1 MEWFRL
7 LSWKFRVAGTLAGL
21 LVLMIAMTIWQLV
34 QMNSMATQIQE
45 SEREK
50 NQILQTLSQTGQITP
65 QQQQLID
72 KINQQSTQ
80 SLTLVKKRESQATT
94 IATVVL
100 AIMVPLLLIA
110 SYLSGRQFIDNF
122 RNLSEVIT
130 RFAQGNFGQTIDFHR
145 ANGEVIELMNQ
156 LGELQNN
163 INTLI
168 SKANINVGTTLE
180 EASTLA
186 VNSAEVVS
194 VIDHQHREL
203 DQVTNAVQ
211 TMQESAQH
219 TANNAAN
226 TMELA
231 SSAVQVGNQ
240 NEVIAT
246 QNTDSISQLVKGMS
260 QSDQILNELTSHSEN
275 VSNVIGV
282 IKAIAGQTNLLA
294 LNAAI
299 EAARAGEQ
307 GRGFAVVAD
316 EIRTLSQRTQ
326 DSTEEIEEMLEK
338 LGAVVDRVVAVMQKT
353 HEIGGKV
360 FEQNEEAYTQLKTMI
375 QNLRSLNDSNVK
387 IANAAEQQ
395 SQVTADITNSITRLS
410 EGFTNTAERINCN
423 HQLADKLNHES
434 SALKKSMSAFSV

>member
-7 LSWKFRVAGTLAGL
+7 LSWKFRVAGTIAGL

-34 QMNSMATQIQE
+34 QMDSMATHIQE
-45 SEREK
+45 VENEK
-50 NQILQTLSQTGQITP
+50 IHALQTIGQSGQINS
-65 QQQQLID
+65 QQEKLIE
-72 KINQQSTQ
+72 KINQQSAQ
-80 SLTLVKKRESQATT
+80 SITFITERQDLVIT

-100 AIMVPLLLIA
+100 TIVVPFLLA
-110 SYLSGRQFIDNF
+110 ACYFSGRQFIDNF
-122 RNLSEVIT
+122 NNLSEVIT
-130 RFAQGNFGQTIDFHR
+130 RFAQGNFSQNIDFHR
-145 ANGEVIELMNQ
+145 ANGEVIDLMNQ

-163 INTLI
+163 ISKLI
-168 SKANINVGTTLE
+168 GRANLSVDTTLG
-180 EASTLA
+180 EATGLA
-186 VNSAEVVS
+186 ENSAEIVS

-203 DQVTNAVQ
+203 DQITSAVQ
-211 TMQESAQH
+211 TMQSSAQH
-219 TANNAAN
+219 TAHNAAN

-231 SSAVQVGNQ
+231 SSAVGVGNQ

-246 QNTDSISQLVKGMS
+246 QNTESISQLVKGMS

-326 DSTEEIEEMLEK
+326 DSTEEIEDMLEK
-338 LGAVVDRVVAVMQKT
+338 LGIVVDRVVTVMQKT
-353 HEIGGKV
+353 HEIGGQV

-375 QNLRSLNDSNVK
+375 QNLRSLNDSNVE
-387 IANAAEQQ
+387 IANAAKQQ
-395 SQVTADITNSITRLS
+395 SQVTADITDSITRLS
-410 EGFTNTAERINCN
+410 EGFTNTAERINSN
-423 HQLADKLNHES
+423 HQLADKLNNES
-434 SALKKSMSAFSV
+434 NSLKKSMSAFSV